1 MSFPKKSRPRRARNR
16 PAIREIYA
24 NFRVASLHSAKIG
37 VLIVTLTV
45 NPAIDQTIS
54 VDRLV
59 FEDRAYITS
68 SRESAGGRGINA
80 ASVIHCFGAKA
91 MAIAPAGGKSGAHF
105 KDLLKRSGFELVVVS
120 VHGEVRRNLIITD
133 RQGLTIKL
141 NEPGAPIE
149 KAELAR
155 LEKVIRGRL
164 DQASWFLI
172 CGSLPAG
179 VPASFYAAL
188 VKLARKRNVKTL
200 LDTDGE
206 ALEAGIE
213 AGPTVVKPNRQ
224 EAERMLNTALLTRT
238 NFVQAAERIQKMGAE
253 SVVLSL
259 GSQGAVG
266 ASDHQMVEVI
276 PPQVDAIA
284 PIGAGDA
291 MAAAFTWAMERK
303 NDFRDAVR
311 WGVAAGSA
319 SAGLPGMSFA
329 NLAQTEEVYKL
340 VDVRRVD

>member
-1 MSFPKKSRPRRARNR
+1 
-16 PAIREIYA
+16 
-24 NFRVASLHSAKIG
+24 
-37 VLIVTLTV
+37 
-45 NPAIDQTIS
+45 
-54 VDRLV
+54 
-59 FEDRAYITS
+59 
-68 SRESAGGRGINA
+68 
-80 ASVIHCFGAKA
+80 
-91 MAIAPAGGKSGAHF
+91 
-105 KDLLKRSGFELVVVS
+105 VVVS

-141 NEPGAPIE
+141 NEPGAPLE

-188 VKLARKRNVKTL
+188 VKLARKRSVKTL

-238 NFVQAAERIQKMGAE
+238 HFVQAAERIQKMGAE

-266 ASDHQMVEVI
+266 AFDHKIIEVA
-276 PPQVDAIA
+276 PPRVDAIA
-284 PIGAGDA
+284 PIGSGDA
-291 MAAAFTWAMERK
+291 MAAAFSWAMERK
-303 NDFRDAVR
+303 NDFSDALR
-311 WGVAAGSA
+311 WSVAAGTA
-319 SAGLPGMSFA
+319 SARLPGMSFA
-329 NLAQTEEVYKL
+329 NLSQTEELYRQVEVRP
-340 VDVRRVD
+340 VD

>member
-1 MSFPKKSRPRRARNR
+1 VP
-16 PAIREIYA
+16 
-24 NFRVASLHSAKIG
+24 
-37 VLIVTLTV
+37 
-45 NPAIDQTIS
+45 
-54 VDRLV
+54 
-59 FEDRAYITS
+59 
-68 SRESAGGRGINA
+68 
-80 ASVIHCFGAKA
+80 
-91 MAIAPAGGKSGAHF
+91 
-105 KDLLKRSGFELVVVS
+105 

-133 RQGLTIKL
+133 KQGLTIKL
-141 NEPGAPIE
+141 NEPGAPFE

-155 LEKVIRGRL
+155 LEKVIRAKLNR
-164 DQASWFLI
+164 ASWFMI

-179 VPASFYAAL
+179 VPASFYADL
-188 VKLARKRNVKTL
+188 VTLARKRNVKTL

-238 NFVQAAERIQKMGAE
+238 QFVQAAERIQKMGAE

-266 ASDHQMVEVI
+266 AFDHHMVEAV

-303 NDFRDAVR
+303 SDFRDALR
-311 WGVAAGSA
+311 WGVAAGTA
-319 SAGLPGMSFA
+319 SARLPGMSFA
-329 NLAQTEEVYKL
+329 NLAQTEEIYKL